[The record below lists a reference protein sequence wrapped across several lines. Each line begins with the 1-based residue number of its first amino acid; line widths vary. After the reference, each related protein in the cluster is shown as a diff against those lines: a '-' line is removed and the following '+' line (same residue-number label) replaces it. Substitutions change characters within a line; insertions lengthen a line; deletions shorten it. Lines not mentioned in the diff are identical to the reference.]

1 MRPRRT
7 VEKWNNLR
15 IGPGEAR
22 DLALKVGESY
32 SGRTIQIPLHV
43 RRGQQEGPVVFVS
56 AALHGDEINGT
67 GAVRRLI
74 RDETLRLDRG
84 ALILIPVL
92 NPLGFE
98 QHTRYLPDR
107 RDLNRC
113 FPGSRNGSL
122 ASRLARI
129 IFDELVS
136 RSDYGIDLHTA
147 AVRRTNFPNVRA
159 DLDRP
164 EVGMLAAAFG
174 CEFIVDEKGPH
185 GALRREACAA
195 GCPTMILE
203 AGEVSKVEP
212 AIVET
217 TVRGVRNVLA
227 HLNMIPDPVQ
237 RPPFQIVIETTKWV
251 RARRGGFLQFH
262 VSPGEIVDR
271 GKPLATHTSLLGREL
286 DVLKAPFHGV
296 VLGMTTLPAISPGE
310 PVCCL
315 GRLVN
320 GTPDILQI
328 RRSLGSQ
335 YLHERVIEDL
345 ATRFVI
351 VNRERPERH
360 RASGES

>member
-1 MRPRRT
+1 
-7 VEKWNNLR
+7 
-15 IGPGEAR
+15 
-22 DLALKVGESY
+22 
-32 SGRTIQIPLHV
+32 
-43 RRGQQEGPVVFVS
+43 
-56 AALHGDEINGT
+56 
-67 GAVRRLI
+67 
-74 RDETLRLDRG
+74 
-84 ALILIPVL
+84 
-92 NPLGFE
+92 
-98 QHTRYLPDR
+98 
-107 RDLNRC
+107 
-113 FPGSRNGSL
+113 
-122 ASRLARI
+122 
-129 IFDELVS
+129 
-136 RSDYGIDLHTA
+136 
-147 AVRRTNFPNVRA
+147 
-159 DLDRP
+159 
-164 EVGMLAAAFG
+164 
-174 CEFIVDEKGPH
+174 
-185 GALRREACAA
+185 
-195 GCPTMILE
+195 MILE

-251 RARRGGFLQFH
+251 RAQRGGFLQFH

-315 GRLVN
+315 GKLVN

-335 YLHERVIEDL
+335 HLHERVIEDL

-351 VNRERPERH
+351 VNRDLPERR
-360 RASGES
+360 RAAGVWRRDDRVVAVNLVHPRVKLVGVWPGRRRDSTASEPSRFFLHQTPMFGREIGVPLTFEQFSQ